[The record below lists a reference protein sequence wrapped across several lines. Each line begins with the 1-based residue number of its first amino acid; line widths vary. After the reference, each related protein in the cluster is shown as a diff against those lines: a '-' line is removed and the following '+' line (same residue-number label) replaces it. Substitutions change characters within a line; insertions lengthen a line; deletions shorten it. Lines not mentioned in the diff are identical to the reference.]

1 MTAIA
6 KLIDCAVEQFKIK
19 DNGEETNQLL
29 GTVVC
34 IEQTEIKYTLSNL
47 PGISLFLANLWDL

>member
-19 DNGEETNQLL
+19 DNGKETNQLL

-34 IEQTEIKYTLSNL
+34 IEQTEIKYMRSA
-47 PGISLFLANLWDL
+47 ICQVFLYF